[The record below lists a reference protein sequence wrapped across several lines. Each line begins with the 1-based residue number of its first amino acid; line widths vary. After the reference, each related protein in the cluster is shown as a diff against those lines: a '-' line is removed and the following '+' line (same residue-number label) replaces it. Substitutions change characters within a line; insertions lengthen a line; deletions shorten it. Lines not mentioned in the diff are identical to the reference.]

1 MSDQLEVENCKSLGK
16 AELGPLLCCVEGES
30 AHYGT
35 SLITDIFAPAQL
47 YDSPGRGE
55 PKIKASQCFTKY
67 KWRDSAAAQRESG
80 PQIVATQVSH
90 RHIIVDI
97 SHICVSEKEMYR
109 CRSRACA
116 RHQRGCLLLTFCN
129 TAQRCPG
136 QAWMALVASPS
147 IHHELWFIVRSWREG
162 SLLRRIW
169 CALHAGGE

>member
-1 MSDQLEVENCKSLGK
+1 MADQFEEENYKSLGR
-16 AELGPLLCCVEGES
+16 AEQSPLRRCVGEES

-35 SLITDIFAPAQL
+35 SLIIDIFAPAQL
-47 YDSPGRGE
+47 YDSPGRAE
-55 PKIKASQCFTKY
+55 PKVKASQCFTKY

-90 RHIIVDI
+90 CHIIVDI
-97 SHICVSEKEMYR
+97 SHTCVSEKEMYR

-129 TAQRCPG
+129 TAQRCSG

-147 IHHELWFIVRSWREG
+147 IPHELWVHRAF
-162 SLLRRIW
+162 L
-169 CALHAGGE
+169 A